1 MAEIAGF
8 LAVNVGNSALTFAR
22 FEGDE
27 PHPLRRFLHAEVADA
42 ADAIVRASSE
52 HPCDGVVVASVHT
65 TMRDALLEAL
75 IPKLD
80 VDLYRIGD
88 DLPIPINHALS
99 DVSIART
106 GQDRLL
112 NALAAHRLLGAA
124 AMIVDAGTAI
134 TVDFVDGEGTFH
146 GGAIAPGARMSLRAL
161 HAFAPALPEIDLHAP
176 ADAPF
181 GVDTEQAI
189 LQGML
194 YGAQGLVHRL
204 LERYAEAA
212 GFYPP
217 VLATGGDAA
226 LLFDGDPIVERI
238 VPDLT
243 LRGIAY
249 ACRSAL
255 ANDVD
260 A

>member
-1 MAEIAGF
+1 MAEGAK
-8 LAVNVGNSALTFAR
+8 LVAVNVGNSAMTFAR

-27 PHPLRRFLHAEVADA
+27 PQPLRRFLHADLPA
-42 ADAIVRASSE
+42 AVDAIVSASAE
-52 HPCDGVVVASVHT
+52 KQCDGVVVASVHGK
-65 TMRDALLEAL
+65 MRDALLDAL

-80 VDLYRIGD
+80 AELYRVGD
-88 DLPIPINHALS
+88 DLHIPINHTLS
-99 DVSIART
+99 DAAIART

-112 NALAAHRLLGAA
+112 NALAAHRVCGAA
-124 AMIVDAGTAI
+124 AMIIDAGTAI

-146 GGAIAPGARMSLRAL
+146 GGAIAPGARMSLRAM
-161 HAFAPALPEIDLHAP
+161 HEHAPALPAIELHAP
-176 ADAPF
+176 DQAHF
-181 GVDTEQAI
+181 GADTEQAM
-189 LQGML
+189 LQGMY

-217 VLATGGDAA
+217 VIATGGDAA
-226 LLFDGDPIVERI
+226 LLFDSDPIVERI

-249 ACRSAL
+249 ACRAAL
-255 ANDVD
+255 ADDVS